1 MNHTKMCLF
10 SGSMNILIN
19 STEIAVIFMAHT
31 FFFLPTVNSVY
42 FDGHGADRCVTLDQY
57 LDILPHCWKGSG
69 F

>member
-1 MNHTKMCLF
+1 MCLF

-19 STEIAVIFMAHT
+19 STEIAVIFMAHN
-31 FFFLPTVNSVY
+31 NSVY